1 MAEFLNR
8 QVGPTPLQ
16 LFLNRRVQP
25 TLSKFQRESVI
36 SQGQRGKI
44 PDGVDYDL
52 TQRIRNKK
60 LLKDEKWYSY
70 KKGFKTIRCR
80 IRGVYLGSNYT
91 DGYQWADQPLYVIE
105 VHPLQKLPTSKPPN
119 SETPYHISVAFWDP
133 QKRKLFEELERKY
146 SQSRTVTLRGE
157 IEGSSFKLDT
167 KKCPVGS
174 DELVKKLHSTGH
186 YKNRPLHISL

>member
-1 MAEFLNR
+1 MEE
-8 QVGPTPLQ
+8 
-16 LFLNRRVQP
+16 FLNRRVRP
-25 TLSKFQRESVI
+25 TLTKFQRELVI

-44 PDGVDYDL
+44 PTGVDYDH
-52 TQRIRNKK
+52 TQRMRNQN
-60 LLKDEKWYSY
+60 LLKDEKWHSY

-80 IRGVYLGSNYT
+80 IKGVYLGSNYT
-91 DGYQWADQPLYVIE
+91 YANEPLYVIE

-133 QKRKLFEELERKY
+133 KKRKMFEELERKY
-146 SQSRTVTLRGE
+146 SRSETVTLIGE

-174 DELVKKLHSTGH
+174 DELVKRLHSTGH
-186 YKNRPLHISL
+186 YHNRPLHISF

>member
-80 IRGVYLGSNYT
+80 IKGVYLGSNYT
-91 DGYQWADQPLYVIE
+91 YANEPLYVIE
-105 VHPLQKLPTSKPPN
+105 VRPLQKLPTSKPPN

-146 SQSRTVTLRGE
+146 SQSRTVVLQGE

-174 DELVKKLHSTGH
+174 DELVKRLHSEGYYH
-186 YKNRPLHISL
+186 NRPLHISF

>member
-52 TQRIRNKK
+52 TPRIRDRN
-60 LLKDEKWYSY
+60 LLKDEKWHSY

-80 IRGVYLGSNYT
+80 IKGVYLGSNYT
-91 DGYQWADQPLYVIE
+91 YANEPLYVIE

-146 SQSRTVTLRGE
+146 SQSRTVVLQGE

-174 DELVKKLHSTGH
+174 DELVKRLHSTGH
-186 YKNRPLHISL
+186 YHNRSLHISL

>member
-80 IRGVYLGSNYT
+80 IKGVYLGSNYT
-91 DGYQWADQPLYVIE
+91 YANEPLYVIE

-133 QKRKLFEELERKY
+133 KKRKMFEELERKY
-146 SQSRTVTLRGE
+146 SQSRTVVLQGE

-186 YKNRPLHISL
+186 YHNRPLHISF